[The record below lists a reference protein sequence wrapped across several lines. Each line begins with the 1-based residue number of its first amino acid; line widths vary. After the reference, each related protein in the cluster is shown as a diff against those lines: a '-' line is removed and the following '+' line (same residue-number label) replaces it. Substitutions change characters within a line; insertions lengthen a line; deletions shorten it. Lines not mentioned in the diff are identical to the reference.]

1 MKKISNEI
9 EYFQDA
15 DQGGI
20 KLVKNKTLKSMSH
33 TNNSKFHLI
42 PVGIDPGYDFD
53 FCLPYPVFSKLQLD
67 IKKLILPYNDG
78 EFMAGKK
85 FEGYSLS
92 ILTVAWRDGNYLDIR
107 KPRISKKEKT
117 IEYTAWFPYLNIHD
131 SKNPKLSY
139 LSYLK
144 QTMILILT
152 ELGYSEVNI
161 SKIIS
166 SI

>member
-1 MKKISNEI
+1 
-9 EYFQDA
+9 
-15 DQGGI
+15 
-20 KLVKNKTLKSMSH
+20 MSH

-117 IEYTAWFPYLNIHD
+117 IEYTTWFPYVDIHNSID
-131 SKNPKLSY
+131 PRLAY

-144 QTMILILT
+144 QVMFSILSDLKYG
-152 ELGYSEVNI
+152 ENNI
-161 SKIIS
+161 NDIING
-166 SI
+166 I